1 MADNNMNHD
10 ETGFTPFQ
18 LTFGRDA
25 NLPSML
31 STTPSVKY
39 QEILSMWK
47 ERNEGYLE
55 QARQK
60 IQIQK
65 EKYKKLQNSKIALPQ
80 EIYESGDLVKF
91 INNIKE
97 HKLSPSWK
105 GSATVLDHLDN
116 NNYIILFNS
125 VKQRIHANQLMPYYV

>member
-1 MADNNMNHD
+1 MKHD
-10 ETGFTPFQ
+10 GTGFTPFQ
-18 LTFGRDA
+18 LTFGRAA
-25 NLPSML
+25 NLPSVL

-39 QEILSMWK
+39 QEILSTWK
-47 ERNEGYLE
+47 ERHERYFE

-65 EKYKKLQNSKIALPQ
+65 EKYKKLQDSKIALPQ
-80 EIYESGDLVKF
+80 GIYESGDLVKF
-91 INNIKE
+91 ISKTKE

-105 GSATVLDHLDN
+105 GPATVLEHLDN

-125 VKQRIHANQLMPYYV
+125 VKQRNHANQLMPYYV